1 MQQWL
6 NCKARRPSLFT
17 EAETIAQIN
26 ADSVLIKKSLIF
38 SINLKLLDGV
48 AKHRFIKAAGQR
60 QGRSTLLGGN
70 IIFRLIYLILYFH
83 RNRTNQSR
91 INFVGTR
98 AIAQLPVVGTS
109 PGIEFTGWIDRQAV
123 VISRGDLDP
132 ICGSANFYRAIFI
145 ANRAIAQLPVVGTP
159 PGVEFTV
166 FVDRKV
172 VVTSAKE
179 RREDRFR
186 YSRRFFYTIARRI
199 GMTNYR
205 FIDTIYIVA
214 LPTEL
219 GNYKVALSNAGR

>member
-48 AKHRFIKAAGQR
+48 AKHHFIKAAGQR
-60 QGRSTLLGGN
+60 QAQRKGRSTLLGGN

-109 PGIEFTGWIDRQAV
+109 PVIEFTGWIDRQAV

-145 ANRAIAQLPVVGTP
+145 ANRTIAQVARNCYAP
-159 PGVEFTV
+159 
-166 FVDRKV
+166 
-172 VVTSAKE
+172 
-179 RREDRFR
+179 RRRVHRLRWSQSCGHFC
-186 YSRRFFYTIARRI
+186 
-199 GMTNYR
+199 
-205 FIDTIYIVA
+205 
-214 LPTEL
+214 
-219 GNYKVALSNAGR
+219 